1 MCCQTALLQRAAP
14 GLLLLQRVTLGLLL
28 VLLWTAVEAC
38 RINCVTI
45 AVFDC
50 KMLKAE
56 VRTIRIFLSAT
67 TQISNT
73 QIAEHHRSAILFC

>member
-1 MCCQTALLQRAAP
+1 MCPPALLQRAAL
-14 GLLLLQRVTLGLLL
+14 GLLLQQQRVTLGPL

-50 KMLKAE
+50 EM
-56 VRTIRIFLSAT
+56 RTPRG
-67 TQISNT
+67 
-73 QIAEHHRSAILFC
+73 